1 MISDKWIDDT
11 LHKAK
16 EVASDLQPWQDYF
29 ESKARELKTILR
41 FSGCADVDSVLEI
54 GCGNGFTALL
64 LSEMAKRVEAFDLPI
79 KDPVS
84 HSMGIASAGE
94 LVKRLNIKNV
104 HVSGGSAETLPFKD
118 GSFRLIFSEYAL
130 QYVKDKDRALAEMR
144 RVLADDGRI
153 IVVVP
158 NFMERVFAPIM
169 KYKYAAKRILSRI
182 FKPTPVKAP
191 SGAQNGDDRT
201 RGVRA
206 TDKFAALIDQLL
218 LRPDGAYKSF
228 MEEMSRHTP
237 NSWKKLFERNGFK
250 VVSTFSTQI
259 LPLGVFDI
267 LGFPV
272 MRYLSRKSDALN
284 KRMGNIP
291 IIKNFGCSLGLVI
304 VKG

>member
-1 MISDKWIDDT
+1 MISNKWIDAT
-11 LHKAK
+11 LNRAK

-54 GCGNGFTALL
+54 GCGNGFTSLL
-64 LSEMAKRVEAFDLPI
+64 LSEKAKTVEAFDLPI
-79 KDPVS
+79 KDPIS
-84 HSMGIASAGE
+84 HSMGIEVAGE
-94 LVKRLNIKNV
+94 LIKRLSIKNV

-130 QYVKDKDRALAEMR
+130 QYVKDKDRALVEMR

-153 IVVVP
+153 VVVVP

-169 KYKYAAKRILSRI
+169 KYKYVAKRILSRI
-182 FKPTPVKAP
+182 AKSASVKSV
-191 SGAQNGDDRT
+191 SGTQSGVDRPQGI
-201 RGVRA
+201 RE
-206 TDKFAALIDQLL
+206 TDKFAALRDQLL

-228 MEEMSRHTP
+228 MEEMFKHTP

-259 LPLGVFDI
+259 LPMGIFDI

-272 MRYLSRKSDALN
+272 MRYLSRKSDTLN
-284 KRMGNIP
+284 KRMGNMP
-291 IIKNFGCSLGLVI
+291 LIKNFGCSLGLVI